1 MGRLRGEAGD
11 GSRRRSFGAMASR
24 GRERGRDR
32 VRLGR
37 GEEAAELLGI
47 PSSIMQVG
55 LVPVAYTIGTDF
67 KPAQRPP
74 LDDITHWERW

>member
-1 MGRLRGEAGD
+1 MTESGGVEELLEVGVTGC
-11 GSRRRSFGAMASR
+11 S
-24 GRERGRDR
+24 ER
-32 VRLGR
+32 R